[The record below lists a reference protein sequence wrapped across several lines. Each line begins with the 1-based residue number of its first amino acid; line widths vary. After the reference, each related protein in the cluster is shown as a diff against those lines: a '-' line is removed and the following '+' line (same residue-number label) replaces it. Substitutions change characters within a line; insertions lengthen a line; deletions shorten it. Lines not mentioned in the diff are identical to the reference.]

1 MFPQRGVIDLPQANQ
16 YLITIW
22 PCKYLIACALPDLSN
37 STSFGN
43 RNVATKIEC
52 LFKTPQNIA
61 FPISITLFFWYET
74 SFLSNTEMKSSSAC
88 LGLFPCIYF
97 CLQYSTYDWLL
108 FPELYGFLG
117 IALLISSSLIF
128 RAVNAYLAA
137 VLSQFAAGNT
147 PQETSMHLLAQLN
160 MLQWHTPP
168 WN

>member
-1 MFPQRGVIDLPQANQ
+1 MLSI
-16 YLITIW
+16 I
-22 PCKYLIACALPDLSN
+22 SN
-37 STSFGN
+37 SSERLFSYHSNFTICLLVNFFIIVIPMDCGTLMS
-43 RNVATKIEC
+43 TKKDWYREGGKSCI
-52 LFKTPQNIA
+52 
-61 FPISITLFFWYET
+61 ITLFFWYET

-137 VLSQFAAGNT
+137 VLSLSLQ
-147 PQETSMHLLAQLN
+147 QVIHLKK
-160 MLQWHTPP
+160 LQCICWLSSICCSGTHHHGT
-168 WN
+168 NQK

>member
-1 MFPQRGVIDLPQANQ
+1 MQGDFFSN
-16 YLITIW
+16 W
-22 PCKYLIACALPDLSN
+22 PSKHLIACALPDLSN

-52 LFKTPQNIA
+52 LFKTPQNLA

-137 VLSQFAAGNT
+137 VLSLSLQ
-147 PQETSMHLLAQLN
+147 QVIHLKK
-160 MLQWHTPP
+160 LQCICWLSSICCSGTHHHGT
-168 WN
+168 NQK